1 MIAIVAEERHVEIL
15 KNHWRDGWK
24 TAHKDHP
31 RYPAYSKFP
40 YAITFAAARLEE
52 EKEDRE
58 E

>member
-1 MIAIVAEERHVEIL
+1 MIAIVAEERHVEIF

-31 RYPAYSKFP
+31 RYPAYSK